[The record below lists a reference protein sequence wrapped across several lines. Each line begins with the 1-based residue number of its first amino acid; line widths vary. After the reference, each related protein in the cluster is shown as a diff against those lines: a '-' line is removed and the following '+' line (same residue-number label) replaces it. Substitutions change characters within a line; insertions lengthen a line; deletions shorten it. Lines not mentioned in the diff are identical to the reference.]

1 VRGTRVKPDHARETL
16 LARVNCGWRKNV
28 PKPMAQAG
36 QHVLGATLALT
47 ALDSGLTI
55 QPYNGEAVE
64 VTGAAPLTGLKWE
77 AFNVTAGGGS
87 TMGGC

>member
-1 VRGTRVKPDHARETL
+1 MRVKPNLLETTT
-16 LARVNCGWRKNV
+16 VGVKTCQKI
-28 PKPMAQAG
+28 MAQAG

-55 QPYNGEAVE
+55 QPYNGEVVE

-87 TMGGC
+87 TLGEC